1 MMKLKPITKAQ
12 NQKRIMMYYSLAI
25 IFASL
30 GLVIRN
36 TTFYVIAVAF
46 LGLALIR
53 KYWLNKQLGK

>member
-1 MMKLKPITKAQ
+1 MIFKPITKAQ
-12 NQKRIMMYYSLAI
+12 NKKRIMMYYSLTI

-46 LGLALIR
+46 LGLALFR
-53 KYWLNKQLGK
+53 KYWLMKRLKD